1 MFIRIKGLIP
11 RKLKTF
17 LKKFF
22 NFNGYLGLDKK
33 MREFISYKSGFY
45 IECGANNGVDQ
56 SNTWYYEKKLGWS
69 GILIEPQKNVFKEL
83 KKNRSKK
90 NFFENC
96 ALKSVTQSNFKVLYA
111 CPSDTLITRSSKNS
125 SRYVKKFTIKAK
137 TLHSILQKYRA
148 PSRIDFFSLDVE
160 GDELNVLN
168 GINFSKYIFSNILVE
183 TMQFKKINFFLKK
196 RGYIFKK
203 KLSDGDYLFQKK

>member
-1 MFIRIKGLIP
+1 MLIKIKNLIP
-11 RKLKTF
+11 RNLKVF
-17 LKKFF
+17 IKKFF
-22 NFNGYLGLDKK
+22 NFNGYLNLDRQ
-33 MREFISYKSGFY
+33 MLEFINYRSGFF

-56 SNTWYYEKKLGWS
+56 SNTWYFEKKLGWN

-96 ALKSVTQSNFKVLYA
+96 ALKSFGQSNLRILYA
-111 CPSDTLITRSSKNS
+111 DPNDTLITSSSKNS
-125 SRYVKKFTIKAK
+125 GGYIKKLKVKAK
-137 TLHSILQKYRA
+137 TLHSILQKNYA

-160 GDELNVLN
+160 GDEFNILK
-168 GINFSKYIFSNILVE
+168 GINFKKYIFSNILVE
-183 TMQFKKINFFLKK
+183 TLQFEKINFFLKK
-196 RGYIFKK
+196 EGYVFKK

>member
-1 MFIRIKGLIP
+1 MLIKIKGLIP
-11 RKLKTF
+11 RNFKTF
-17 LKKFF
+17 IKKFF
-22 NFNGYLGLDKK
+22 YFNAYLGLDKK
-33 MREFISYKSGFY
+33 MKEYIHYKDGFY

-96 ALKSVTQSNFKVLYA
+96 ALKSFTQSNFKVLYVD
-111 CPSDTLITRSSKNS
+111 PSDTLITRSSKNS

-148 PSRIDFFSLDVE
+148 PLIIDFFSLDVE

-168 GINFSKYIFSNILVE
+168 GINFKKYIFSNILIE
-183 TMQFKKINFFLKK
+183 TMQFKKIKFFLKK
-196 RGYIFKK
+196 RGYVFTK
-203 KLSDGDYLFQKK
+203 KLSSGDYLFQKK